1 VSISSSLSAA
11 KAQSTGGEF
20 RPELGIYIQQGP
32 TVRIEFVDSAIGNQL
47 TDEWQGNF
55 DFYVNI
61 ALKPVFRRELRNDPN
76 VYRNKYLT
84 MRGGY
89 RYQTGLSGP
98 STNTG
103 NIGILEITS
112 RYRLPWQ
119 LVISDRNRGEFRFI
133 KRQSFYTRYRNRLQL
148 ERDIQYGW
156 LKCTPYVYDEVFYN
170 SRYAQWT
177 PNRYAVGIQFPV
189 GRHVILEPYYMR
201 QNNSHSNPPHI
212 NAIGFKLNLYF

>member
-1 VSISSSLSAA
+1 
-11 KAQSTGGEF
+11 
-20 RPELGIYIQQGP
+20 
-32 TVRIEFVDSAIGNQL
+32 
-47 TDEWQGNF
+47 
-55 DFYVNI
+55 
-61 ALKPVFRRELRNDPN
+61 

-89 RYQTGLSGP
+89 RYQTGLSGA

-112 RYRLPWQ
+112 RYRLPGQ

-148 ERDIQYGW
+148 ERDIQYHW
-156 LKCTPYVYDEVFYN
+156 LKFTPYVYDEIFYN

-177 PNRYAVGIQFPV
+177 PNRYAMGIQFPV

-201 QNNSHSNPPHI
+201 QNSSHSNPPHI
-212 NAIGFKLNLYF
+212 NALGFKLNLYF